1 MTERRLPTSPAG
13 SETSP
18 TLGGRGGAVS
28 PCPRPSVSEMNLRIR
43 QFTEEAKRFSR
54 DFVEVAGP
62 EFTKDPV
69 RSSLLNVE
77 LAKSL
82 FSKWVIEIL
91 LTLYARGELG
101 FQELRRALCSISPR
115 ILSQKLRL
123 LEDRALVRRTVLST
137 RPARVHYALTDDGLV
152 LASLGEPVFIFLRHR
167 PMGTISARGQAGT
180 SGAARR
186 GGSVTLAK
194 AGARRR

>member
-1 MTERRLPTSPAG
+1 MTERRLPTGADG
-13 SETSP
+13 SETGVVP
-18 TLGGRGGAVS
+18 AVRTLAAAAS
-28 PCPRPSVSEMNLRIR
+28 PRPSVSEMNLRIR

-54 DFVEVAGP
+54 DFSEVAGP
-62 EFTKDPV
+62 EFTQDPV

-91 LTLYARGELG
+91 LTLYARGEIG

-123 LEDRALVRRTVLST
+123 LEGRKLVRRTVLST

-167 PMGTISARGQAGT
+167 P
-180 SGAARR
+180 SGAP
-186 GGSVTLAK
+186 
-194 AGARRR
+194 AGRRRAGSLPGVAGRRPTPRARVGRR